1 MIAKHIQA
9 NDDHL
14 QETQKV
20 FMRHADTTVA
30 LTVQVEGLLDQ
41 VQGGTWR
48 GVGAEAFYAEMG
60 DLILPT
66 MHKLEDTLQFA
77 GEDYCSLV

>member
-1 MIAKHIQA
+1 M
-9 NDDHL
+9 
-14 QETQKV
+14 V
-20 FMRHADTTVA
+20 
-30 LTVQVEGLLDQ
+30 
-41 VQGGTWR
+41 